1 MLDYANELE
10 ACARG
15 DAAALRTLFEA
26 EAPRLIGVAQ
36 RILRRRDLAE
46 EAVQEGFAQIW
57 RNAAR
62 YDRSLGSARGWI
74 YTIVRYRALNMARDG
89 GRETPV
95 PPEDLDRIREETVQ
109 EGWRS
114 LDPDGMLKHCLDT
127 LEPARRQALLL
138 IYVLGLTQGEVAGR
152 MHIPLGTA
160 KSWIKRSLDKLREC
174 MS

>member
-1 MLDYANELE
+1 MLDHAEMLE

-15 DAAALRTLFEA
+15 DGKALQALFEA

-74 YTIVRYRALNMARDG
+74 YTIVRYRALNMIRDG
-89 GRETPV
+89 KRETAYA
-95 PPEDLDRIREETVQ
+95 PEDLDRMREESAR
-109 EGWRS
+109 ESWDN
-114 LDPDGMLKHCLDT
+114 LDPEGMLKHCLET

-160 KSWIKRSLDKLREC
+160 KSWVKRSLDRLREC